1 MRNKDIGIVVWGCK
15 GGYRVFCSQ
24 GVNVKEK
31 SIIDTIKDIRSF
43 VRFNQVNLTTYALEF
58 TEDYKVFTVYRS
70 CNDSGIGAF
79 VAITIYVP
87 HSLKVQ
93 NIRTSLDIAI
103 DSYFKEFIHPVF
115 GTYLDGKY
123 DSIDQYQSLLESLD
137 VVDDLL
143 YDYRPS
149 VQDDCPHLRL
159 YDNISEVDTFFDS
172 PYRKEFFGCQEV
184 MFMSRNLYNSGADSL
199 RFNFKEN
206 IIEKV
211 SDPNTPPVIS
221 VASTPGVTYFKI
233 NDTEYPIT
241 TNIPVNILKDEVTI
255 KLKKDY
261 CEDYIISG
269 RIDNLI
275 NQNLLFESNKTITIR
290 LSSISWI
297 YKKYDIRFTLN
308 GTFIPDNLIYI
319 EDGKHP
325 IIDHKISID
334 GSALKTQKKILLRP
348 CSFDTTIV
356 EIGSFVPAKYLNQA
370 LDVKLKKHYFLVDIS
385 RGVKSEENIFIYP
398 GSGFPTIKIPISS
411 LNENRSLEIY
421 LPEGYVLNDKSFD
434 TKTEYTTIELD
445 GNTIHLIPR
454 ELEYDLVLPDIAKE
468 HIKEWDFIINK
479 ESRKKKNPFNRDYKV
494 KIDPSERIESGSLY
508 INRDLYDY
516 IIENN
521 SIIPKIVYIRFN
533 DSNCECQTK
542 WLRPNVMV
550 YVNSIFP
557 FTNSTNV
564 KVVTDE
570 NKFSLETKI
579 KSLSLI
585 EITIGRKASDTAIQE
600 LEGSQQI
607 YNKEVLHENYSA
619 FYVKD
624 KNDKKVS
631 ITENTEISLVQSSC
645 TIFNK
650 KDEECCIIYNSK
662 SDYTEDA
669 ENFNKQHGFTVSYE
683 DNRIIVKH
691 SEKTICI
698 IVTHSKKTIFSAK
711 QMKSILLGFSGL
723 LIVGLL
729 SFYLYKMLNSG
740 KTPALNVCFEI
751 SNNEFHESIKGV
763 KLNND
768 NDYIAIN
775 QDSNV
780 VVEWDSK
787 FGENYEVIVSQS
799 LTLDFG
805 DGMKKEI
812 SLSEYRD
819 LVKELETLKLINEK
833 NHIDCNSI
841 HVPVE
846 SPLQELM
853 TQVLQSEGK
862 YANNNTDSLYIEYSQ
877 FMRKTEN
884 KYFHA
889 SLLKRAKQMLPE
901 DTIQYDNYLKK
912 FERYKENDTYKDVQ
926 YCRDSLANEIKIK
939 QEKKVRVDALRT
951 IANQQ
956 KNLLHNL
963 NCTINT
969 VSRVESWYNNLP
981 QEDKASIRSIFNF
994 EKAIADYKVFFAAG
1008 SLADII
1014 RLTNKEKGK
1023 DSFSTQQWKV
1033 ILRGYGQN
1041 NDTFVNW
1048 KREMGMSFSKPYT
1061 NSYLK

>member
-15 GGYRVFCSQ
+15 GGYRVFCSK

-79 VAITIYVP
+79 VAITLYVP
-87 HSLKVQ
+87 HSLKVR

-137 VVDDLL
+137 VVDDLSF
-143 YDYRPS
+143 DYRPS

-221 VASTPGVTYFKI
+221 VASTPGVTYFEI
-233 NDTEYPIT
+233 NGTEYPIT
-241 TNIPVNILKDEVTI
+241 TNIPVNILKDIVTI

-269 RIDNLI
+269 RIDKLI

-297 YKKYDIRFTLN
+297 YKQYDIRFTLN

-319 EDGKHP
+319 KDGKHP
-325 IIDHKISID
+325 IIDHKIRID
-334 GSALKTQKKILLRP
+334 GSALKTQKKIFLRP
-348 CSFDTTIV
+348 CSLDNTLVHIGTIV
-356 EIGSFVPAKYLNQA
+356 PANCISEGV
-370 LDVKLKKHYFLVDIS
+370 DIKLKKHDFFVDIAQGIS
-385 RGVKSEENIFIYP
+385 SDETIIIYP
-398 GSGFPTIKIPISS
+398 GSRIPTINIPISS
-411 LNENRSLEIY
+411 LKDRRKIELY
-421 LPEGYVLNDKSFD
+421 LPEGLELNNSSFD
-434 TKTEYTTIELD
+434 TFTEYTIFELSN
-445 GNTIHLIPR
+445 NTLRLLPR
-454 ELEYDLVLPDIAKE
+454 ELEYNIQLPDEVKGN
-468 HIKEWDFIINK
+468 IKEWNFIINK
-479 ESRKKKNPFNRDYKV
+479 ESRKKKNLFNRDYKV
-494 KIDPSERIESGSLY
+494 KIDPSEKIDSGLLY
-508 INRDLYDY
+508 INDYQYDY
-516 IIENN
+516 TIENN

-585 EITIGRKASDTAIQE
+585 EITIGRKASDTAVQE
-600 LEGSQQI
+600 PGGSQLI
-607 YNKEVLHENYSA
+607 LNKEVLLENCST

-624 KNDKKVS
+624 RNNKKVLL
-631 ITENTEISLVQSSC
+631 TKVENFSLTQSSC
-645 TIFNK
+645 ILFNK
-650 KDEECCIIYNSK
+650 KGEKCCIIYNSK

-669 ENFNKQHGFTVSYE
+669 ENYNKQHGFTVSYE
-683 DNRIIVKH
+683 ENR
-691 SEKTICI
+691 I
-698 IVTHSKKTIFSAK
+698 IVTHSKNSFFSAK

-805 DGMKKEI
+805 DGMKKII
-812 SLSEYRD
+812 SLSDYRN
-819 LVKELETLKLINEK
+819 LVKELETLKQITEK
-833 NHIDCNSI
+833 NHIDCYSI

-846 SPLQELM
+846 TPLQELM
-853 TQVLQSEGK
+853 TQVLQLEGK
-862 YANNNTDSLYIEYSQ
+862 NTDSLYVKYSQ
-877 FMRKTEN
+877 FMSKTEN

-889 SLLKRAKQMLPE
+889 SLLNRAKQLLPE
-901 DTIQYDNYLKK
+901 DTIQYDMYLRSFIKY
-912 FERYKENDTYKDVQ
+912 ESNAIYQDVKTR
-926 YCRDSLANEIKIK
+926 RDSIAAENVIK
-939 QEKKVRVDALRT
+939 QQESVRIAKLQGVADGKKT
-951 IANQQ
+951 
-956 KNLLHNL
+956 LLQSLTCN
-963 NCTINT
+963 INT
-969 VSRVESWYNNLP
+969 VKSIELWYKNICD
-981 QEDKASIRSIFNF
+981 EDKQIINSKYNF
-994 EKAIADYKVFFAAG
+994 KRAIEDYKVFFNANRID
-1008 SLADII
+1008 DITQN
-1014 RLTNKEKGK
+1014 LTSKGNK
-1023 DSFSTQQWKV
+1023 SFSNDQWNV
-1033 ILRGYGQN
+1033 IKNGYGKN
-1041 NDTFVNW
+1041 SDTFKNW
-1048 KREMGMSFSKPYT
+1048 KQEMGMSFSLPYK
-1061 NSYLK
+1061 NQYLQKK

>member
-79 VAITIYVP
+79 VAITLYVP
-87 HSLKVQ
+87 HSLKVR

-143 YDYRPS
+143 FDYRPS

-221 VASTPGVTYFKI
+221 VASTPGVTYFEI
-233 NDTEYPIT
+233 NGTEYPIT
-241 TNIPVNILKDEVTI
+241 TNIPVNILKDIVTI

-269 RIDNLI
+269 RIDKLI

-297 YKKYDIRFTLN
+297 YKQYDIRFTYN
-308 GTFIPDNLIYI
+308 GTYIPDNLIYI
-319 EDGKHP
+319 EDGQYPVKNQ
-325 IIDHKISID
+325 KIRID
-334 GSALKTQKKILLRP
+334 GSILETQKKILLRP

-356 EIGSFVPAKYLNQA
+356 KIDSFVPAKYLNQA

-398 GSGFPTIKIPISS
+398 GSSFPTIKIPISS

-454 ELEYDLVLPDIAKE
+454 ELEYDLVLPDVVKE

-479 ESRKKKNPFNRDYKV
+479 ESRKKNNLFNRDYKV
-494 KIDPSERIESGSLY
+494 KIDPSEGIESGSLY
-508 INRDLYDY
+508 INRCQFDY

-542 WLRPNVMV
+542 WLSPNVMV

-557 FTNSTNV
+557 FVNSTNV

-600 LEGSQQI
+600 SEGSQQI
-607 YNKEVLHENYSA
+607 YNKKVLPVNCSA
-619 FYVKD
+619 FYVK
-624 KNDKKVS
+624 NINNKKVLL
-631 ITENTEISLVQSSC
+631 TEETKFSLTQSSC
-645 TIFNK
+645 AIFNK
-650 KDEECCIIYNSK
+650 MDEKCCIIYNSK

-669 ENFNKQHGFTVSYE
+669 ENYNKQHGFTVSYE
-683 DNRIIVKH
+683 ENR
-691 SEKTICI
+691 I
-698 IVTHSKKTIFSAK
+698 IVTHSKKSIFSAK

-812 SLSEYRD
+812 SLSDYLN
-819 LVKELETLKLINEK
+819 LVKELETLKQINEK
-833 NHIDCNSI
+833 NHINCNPLRVS
-841 HVPVE
+841 VE

-853 TQVLQSEGK
+853 TQVLQLEGK
-862 YANNNTDSLYIEYSQ
+862 YAKNNTDLLYDKYSQ
-877 FMRKTEN
+877 FMSKTEN

-889 SLLKRAKQMLPE
+889 SLLNRAKQLLPE
-901 DTIQYDNYLKK
+901 DTIQYDNYLKN
-912 FERYKENDTYKDVQ
+912 FEKYKENDTYKDVQ
-926 YCRDSLANEIKIK
+926 YSRDSLANKIK
-939 QEKKVRVDALRT
+939 QFAALRK
-951 IANQQ
+951 IANRQ

-963 NCTINT
+963 NCTIDT
-969 VSRVESWYNNLP
+969 VISVESWYNKLSR
-981 QEDKASIRSIFNF
+981 EDKEYIRSIFKF
-994 EKAIADYKVFFAAG
+994 ERAIADYKKFFQAAN
-1008 SLADII
+1008 LDDIVC
-1014 RLTNKEKGK
+1014 LTNQNKGK
-1023 DSFSTQQWKV
+1023 ASFSDQQWNV
-1033 ILRGYGQN
+1033 ILRGYGYNSKQF
-1041 NDTFVNW
+1041 NDW
-1048 KREMGMSFSKPYT
+1048 KRDIGMSFSKPYT
-1061 NSYLK
+1061 NSYKF